1 MALPKIE
8 LPLFET
14 KLFSTG
20 KTVKFRPF
28 TVKEEK
34 ILLIAQEANEVDQTL
49 LAIRQIIGN
58 CVYDLDV
65 EALPMFDMEYLMLQ
79 LRAKSVN
86 NVITFNIT
94 DPDTQKPVEIEL
106 DIDTIAL
113 TVDERHSKEIV
124 VNDDMRLIMRYP
136 RLDEVSKFKGYEGNE
151 VNTLFD
157 IMISCIDCVVDGD
170 TVSRMGDFTHQEIQ
184 DLVESFPGK
193 VIEELKLFLETIPVL
208 RYEAKYVNSNG
219 DEKTLVL
226 EGMETFFI

>member
-1 MALPKIE
+1 MGLPKIE
-8 LPLFET
+8 MPLFET

-20 KTVKFRPF
+20 KIVKFRPF

-34 ILLIAQEANEVDQTL
+34 ILLIAQEANDVDQTL

-65 EALPMFDMEYLMLQ
+65 EELPMFDMEYLMLQ

-106 DIDTIAL
+106 DLDTINL
-113 TVDERHSKEIV
+113 TFDDRHSKEITIK
-124 VNDDMRLIMRYP
+124 DDMHLMMRYP
-136 RLDEVSKFKGYEGNE
+136 RINEVSLFKGYEGDE
-151 VNTLFD
+151 VNTLFN
-157 IMISCIDCVVDGD
+157 IMISCIDCVVVGD
-170 TVSRMGDFTHQEIQ
+170 TISRMKDFTPQEIQ
-184 DLVESFPGK
+184 DFVDSFPGS
-193 VIEELKLFLETIPVL
+193 VVEELKLFFETIPVL
-208 RYEAKYVNSNG
+208 RYEAKYINANG

>member
-1 MALPKIE
+1 MGLPKIE
-8 LPLFET
+8 MPLFET

-20 KTVKFRPF
+20 KIVKFRPF

-34 ILLIAQEANEVDQTL
+34 ILLIAQEANDVDQTL
-49 LAIRQIIGN
+49 LAIRQIISN

-65 EALPMFDMEYLMLQ
+65 EQLPMFDMEYLMLQ

-106 DIDTIAL
+106 DLDTINL
-113 TVDERHSKEIV
+113 TLDDRHSKEITIK
-124 VNDDMRLIMRYP
+124 DDMHLMMRYP
-136 RLDEVSKFKGYEGNE
+136 RINEVSLFKGYEGDE
-151 VNTLFD
+151 VNTLFN
-157 IMISCIDCVVDGD
+157 IMISCIDCVVVGD
-170 TVSRMGDFTHQEIQ
+170 TISRMEDFTPQEIQ
-184 DLVESFPGK
+184 DFVESFPGS
-193 VIEELKLFLETIPVL
+193 VVEELKLFFETVPVL
-208 RYEAKYVNSNG
+208 RYEAKYINANG

>member
-8 LPLFET
+8 LPLFEA

-34 ILLIAQEANEVDQTL
+34 ILLIAQEANDIDQTI
-49 LAIRQIIGN
+49 LAIRQIITN
-58 CVYDLDV
+58 CVYDIDI
-65 EALPMFDMEYLMLQ
+65 ETLPMFDMEYLLLQ
-79 LRAKSVN
+79 LRAKSIN

-94 DPDTQKPVEIEL
+94 DPETQKPVEIEL
-106 DIDTIAL
+106 DIDTIGL
-113 TVDERHSKEIV
+113 TVDANHSKEISV
-124 VNDDMRLIMRYP
+124 SDDMRLIMRYP
-136 RLDEVSKFKGYEGNE
+136 RLDEVALFKNYRGNE

-170 TVSRMGDFTHQEIQ
+170 SVSRMEDFSKEETKAFIET
-184 DLVESFPGK
+184 FPGK
-193 VIEELKLFLETIPVL
+193 VIQDLKTFFETIPVL
-208 RYEAKYVNSNG
+208 RYEVKYVNANG
-219 DEKTLVL
+219 NEKKMIL

>member
-14 KLFSTG
+14 TLFSTG

-34 ILLIAQEANEVDQTL
+34 ILLIAQEANDMDQTL
-49 LAIRQIIGN
+49 LAIRQIINN
-58 CVYDLDV
+58 CVYDVDV
-65 EALPMFDMEYLMLQ
+65 ETLPMFDMEYLMLQ

-86 NVITFNIT
+86 NMITFNIT

-106 DIDTIAL
+106 DIDTINL
-113 TVDERHSKEIV
+113 TIDERHSKEINV
-124 VNDDMRLIMRYP
+124 TDDMRLIMRYP
-136 RLDEVSKFKGYEGNE
+136 RLEEVSLFKDYKGNE

-157 IMISCIDCVVDGD
+157 IMIACIDCVVDGD
-170 TVSRMGDFTHQEIQ
+170 SVTRLNEFTKEEVQDFIG
-184 DLVESFPGK
+184 SFPGK
-193 VIEELKLFLETIPVL
+193 VIQDLKTFFETIPVL
-208 RYEAKYVNSNG
+208 RYEAKYVNADGN
-219 DEKTLVL
+219 EKTLIL